1 MGRTELT
8 ERVGYTLEEAE
19 RAMRDDDLWSVP
31 PAQRLELPDEE
42 AEKEWHEAYHVLDSL
57 VLIAHH
63 LNQATLLA
71 LMDVQA
77 RAEIAL
83 KRAKARVR
91 EASTEYPT
99 LPPGRGPSG
108 LRPLSCHGSCRGPLK
123 FRGGF
128 ADNPN
133 GARIPRKSR

>member
-1 MGRTELT
+1 VGRTELT
-8 ERVGYTLEEAE
+8 ERVGFTLEEAE
-19 RAMRDDDLWSVP
+19 RAMHDDDLWSVP

-91 EASTEYPT
+91 EASTE
-99 LPPGRGPSG
+99 
-108 LRPLSCHGSCRGPLK
+108 
-123 FRGGF
+123 
-128 ADNPN
+128 
-133 GARIPRKSR
+133 